1 MYEMGGGGRFGPL
14 VDLAGVTQTVM
25 CLSFSHLQVTVF
37 ML

>member
-1 MYEMGGGGRFGPL
+1 MYEMGGGRFGPL
-14 VDLAGVTQTVM
+14 VGLAGVTQNVM